1 MTMDEGTM
9 LKRLEQKVREWAAS
23 NQDTKRSQLL
33 ARELEMK
40 LALRALDEHRKG
52 APRAG
57 A

>member
-1 MTMDEGTM
+1 MDEGTM